1 MSPALATEAGG
12 GGAGTGPGSS
22 PCPCGS
28 GATLAE
34 CCGPLLD
41 GRRPASTAQALMRSR
56 YTAYA
61 LGDDAYLRY
70 SWHPGTCP
78 ADAAGEPGLR
88 WLGLKILA
96 VDAGGEEDAS
106 GRVEFVARYK
116 RAGRAHRLHELSEFS
131 RCDGRW
137 VYLRG
142 RPPGA
147 PAPGRDG

>member
-1 MSPALATEAGG
+1 
-12 GGAGTGPGSS
+12 
-22 PCPCGS
+22 
-28 GATLAE
+28 
-34 CCGPLLD
+34 
-41 GRRPASTAQALMRSR
+41 MRSR
-56 YTAYA
+56 YTAYV

-116 RAGRAHRLHELSEFS
+116 RAGRAYRLHELSEFS
-131 RCDGRW
+131 RHDGRW

-142 RPPGA
+142 RPPGPRDEA
-147 PAPGRDG
+147 ATADGGPSCPASGADRRQG